1 MKKKVVKLERVSFGD
16 QFSACSKKAKQQ
28 STPKG
33 VHIRSAK
40 NKVVETAG
48 SLNQQNL
55 LTDLVLVPSPPLIII
70 IEIMKNKND
79 DNKRNIAFPIGH
91 EINNVP
97 IYPAHSSIGRSH
109 LPPFLWHF

>member
-1 MKKKVVKLERVSFGD
+1 MKLERVSFGD

-70 IEIMKNKND
+70 IKIMMNEND
-79 DNKRNIAFPIGH
+79 NNVKSITFPIEH
-91 EINNVP
+91 QINNVP
-97 IYPAHSSIGRSH
+97 IYPAHFSNGRSH

>member
-1 MKKKVVKLERVSFGD
+1 MFRLVINFF
-16 QFSACSKKAKQQ
+16 QPAQKKAKQQ

-40 NKVVETAG
+40 NKVADG

-91 EINNVP
+91 KINDLP